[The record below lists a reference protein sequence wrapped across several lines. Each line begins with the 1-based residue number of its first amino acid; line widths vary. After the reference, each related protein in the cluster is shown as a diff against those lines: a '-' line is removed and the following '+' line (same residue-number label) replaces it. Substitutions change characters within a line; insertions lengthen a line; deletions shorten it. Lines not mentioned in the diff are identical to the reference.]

1 MIRLRFLKSAFQN
14 NMNENIKLIIRI
26 NWIWHSQLHITA
38 DKRLWCFAPSPKSSL
53 RSDFRYQPNVMP
65 YDKKMKGYENK

>member
-1 MIRLRFLKSAFQN
+1 MVR
-14 NMNENIKLIIRI
+14 IK
-26 NWIWHSQLHITA
+26 WHSQLHITA